1 MCYFMY
7 IKNLKIFKK
16 DEILR
21 DMNFNIG
28 LNLIIDETPIND
40 NKKTGNNVGKTTVL
54 KLIDY
59 CLGGKADAIYKD
71 EENKKEVYNLV
82 KEYLIKED
90 ILIRLELTKDL
101 KNPLSDNVI
110 IERNFKK
117 HKKCIRKINNEDVSD
132 RDFDKKLRSIFF
144 PNHLNEKPTLRQIIS
159 HNIRYKNESIN
170 RTIKTLSNFTTEVE
184 YETLYLFLLGCVSE
198 QGAKKQNLFK
208 KIKQEQLF
216 KKRLEKIQTKTA
228 YESALDLIE
237 DEIISLNNKK
247 ATLNIN
253 ENFEND
259 LKLLN
264 DVKYK
269 INKSSSFVS
278 KLKIR
283 KSIIDEAQFEMKQNV
298 SQIDLNELK
307 SLYNEA
313 NTNIKGIQKTFE
325 DLVKFHNTMLN
336 EKIKFITAEL
346 PELILKINKEE
357 KNISNLLK
365 SEKELS
371 EKIAKSDSFSD
382 LEHIISELNEKY
394 RLKGEYENVISQI
407 NEIEENIN
415 NLDSKIRKIDEDLF
429 SDEFE
434 LKLKEK
440 IRSFNKYFSSIST
453 ELYNEKYALKY
464 DPTVDKNNRQLYK
477 FSAFNA
483 NMSSGK
489 KQGEIVS
496 FDFAYILF
504 ADSQNIPC
512 LHFLLNDKKEL
523 MHDNQLKKVS
533 EFAKKNNIQFVISIL
548 KDKLPEGLEDEGYVV
563 VRLSQEDKL
572 FKIEN

>member
-1 MCYFMY
+1 MCCFMY

-259 LKLLN
+259 LKLLK
-264 DVKYK
+264 D
-269 INKSSSFVS
+269 
-278 KLKIR
+278 R
-283 KSIIDEAQFEMKQNV
+283 KS
-298 SQIDLNELK
+298 
-307 SLYNEA
+307 
-313 NTNIKGIQKTFE
+313 
-325 DLVKFHNTMLN
+325 
-336 EKIKFITAEL
+336 
-346 PELILKINKEE
+346 
-357 KNISNLLK
+357 
-365 SEKELS
+365 
-371 EKIAKSDSFSD
+371 
-382 LEHIISELNEKY
+382 
-394 RLKGEYENVISQI
+394 
-407 NEIEENIN
+407 
-415 NLDSKIRKIDEDLF
+415 
-429 SDEFE
+429 
-434 LKLKEK
+434 
-440 IRSFNKYFSSIST
+440 
-453 ELYNEKYALKY
+453 
-464 DPTVDKNNRQLYK
+464 
-477 FSAFNA
+477 
-483 NMSSGK
+483 
-489 KQGEIVS
+489 
-496 FDFAYILF
+496 
-504 ADSQNIPC
+504 
-512 LHFLLNDKKEL
+512 
-523 MHDNQLKKVS
+523 
-533 EFAKKNNIQFVISIL
+533 
-548 KDKLPEGLEDEGYVV
+548 VV
-563 VRLSQEDKL
+563 
-572 FKIEN
+572 